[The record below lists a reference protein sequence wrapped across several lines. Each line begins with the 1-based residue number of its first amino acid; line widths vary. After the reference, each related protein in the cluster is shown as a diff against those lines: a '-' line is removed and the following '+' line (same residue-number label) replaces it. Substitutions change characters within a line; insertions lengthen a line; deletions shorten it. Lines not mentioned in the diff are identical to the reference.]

1 MGISLW
7 RKSRGVVFWEMRR
20 IEMIIVVACLFSV
33 AVLFTTHTFL
43 PEHRNN
49 PTTTPFRT
57 LSFPRPPAMPPAPL
71 SLGTAPAPA
80 NPHNNKNGM
89 DPPGGT
95 PVLWSEV
102 AKRNTML
109 AAMVK
114 LKQSTIY

>member
-1 MGISLW
+1 
-7 RKSRGVVFWEMRR
+7 
-20 IEMIIVVACLFSV
+20 
-33 AVLFTTHTFL
+33 
-43 PEHRNN
+43 
-49 PTTTPFRT
+49 
-57 LSFPRPPAMPPAPL
+57 MPPAPL
-71 SLGTAPAPA
+71 SWGTAPAPA
-80 NPHNNKNGM
+80 IPHNNKNGM